1 MGQFAPSSPVPAGKL
16 HPAKSPR
23 WLRIFHRRWQSSS
36 AIKVCMS
43 VCEGERESER
53 ERKRERERERVRSFI
68 TSLSGI
74 VPLLPSSCGLSFVLK
89 SLNLAGR

>member
-53 ERKRERERERVRSFI
+53 ERKRERERERESEILHHITVRYR
-68 TSLSGI
+68 SLTTFK
-74 VPLLPSSCGLSFVLK
+74 L
-89 SLNLAGR
+89 